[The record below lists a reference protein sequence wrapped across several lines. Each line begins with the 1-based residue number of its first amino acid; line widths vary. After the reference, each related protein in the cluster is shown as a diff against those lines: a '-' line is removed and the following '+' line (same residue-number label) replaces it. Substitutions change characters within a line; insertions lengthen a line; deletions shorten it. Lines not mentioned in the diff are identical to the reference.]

1 MSKKILNL
9 LAFLAVLAGC
19 IAMTVF
25 TGKGSVSTM
34 IYNFAFLAI
43 MTVLYLAGMLGGMF
57 RVEGIGQ
64 ALHRGKEEL
73 TGIFKT
79 PGKVKNESLVYLKGI
94 FDHKY
99 LDGRLDDFVDGMN
112 QAKEGIGEIEDYIN
126 EDDID
131 LHVHKRILEMIPD
144 IFTSLGILGT
154 FIGLV
159 WGLKNFEPSSYETMT
174 NSVSSLVAGIKVAFL
189 TSIYGI
195 AFAIIYSSGMKSVF
209 SDMNEKLQ
217 AFLEKFHIYVLPTA
231 ENESRNL
238 MVASQK
244 LQVKAMKQMAEQ
256 LSAEM
261 AQSFEKAINPTF
273 QKMNESLDVLTES
286 VTSCQQDV
294 MQEIL
299 RSFLREMNGSFKLQ
313 FKDFN
318 DALAQLKKAQK
329 ENTDYTT
336 NLYHTMS
343 DQLNSSYEKQSETM
357 KDMVNELGNA
367 QGRYISTASR
377 IAQENQEIQKMQQQ
391 DYQRVADYLKEAE
404 KTSAKFW
411 VACNQTMQRY
421 VETASQGMEKVSA
434 ASQTGTDVLK
444 ANRQVM
450 EELEKR
456 LADFASCQDKT
467 LQTMEEVR
475 RLQTDISVTKENG
488 NISLAGG
495 QQNLN
500 ASRMADRQS
509 MDRLYALMKEQ
520 GEKQEALLEEM
531 NRNLRELSKTPQK
544 GKFGLFR

>member
-195 AFAIIYSSGMKSVF
+195 AFAIIYTSGMKSVF

-336 NLYHTMS
+336 SLYHTMS

-391 DYQRVADYLKEAE
+391 DYQRVAEYLKEAE

-434 ASQTGTDVLK
+434 ASQTGTDVLN

-467 LQTMEEVR
+467 LQTMEEVS
-475 RLQTDISVTKENG
+475 RLLTDISVTKENG
-488 NISLAGG
+488 NISLTGG

-509 MDRLYALMKEQ
+509 VDRLYALMKEQ
-520 GEKQEALLEEM
+520 GEKQEALLEEI
-531 NRNLRELSKTPQK
+531 NRNLGELSKTPQK

>member
-1 MSKKILNL
+1 MSKKVLNL

-195 AFAIIYSSGMKSVF
+195 AFAIIYTSGMKSVF

-299 RSFLREMNGSFKLQ
+299 RSFLREMNGSFKMQ

-336 NLYHTMS
+336 SLYHNMS
-343 DQLNSSYEKQSETM
+343 DQLNSSYERQSETM

-367 QGRYISTASR
+367 QGRYMSTASR
-377 IAQENQEIQKMQQQ
+377 IAQDNQEIQKMQQQ

-434 ASQTGTDVLK
+434 ASQTGADVLK

-475 RLQTDISVTKENG
+475 RLLTDISVTKENG
-488 NISLAGG
+488 NISLTGG

-531 NRNLRELSKTPQK
+531 NRNLEELSKTPQK

>member
-34 IYNFAFLAI
+34 IYNFVFLAI

-195 AFAIIYSSGMKSVF
+195 AFAIIYTSGMKSVF

-391 DYQRVADYLKEAE
+391 DYQRVADYLTEAE

-434 ASQTGTDVLK
+434 ASQTGTDVLN

-475 RLQTDISVTKENG
+475 RLLTDISVTKENG
-488 NISLAGG
+488 NISLTGG

-531 NRNLRELSKTPQK
+531 NRNLGELSKTPQK

>member
-1 MSKKILNL
+1 MSKKVLNL

-195 AFAIIYSSGMKSVF
+195 AFAIIYTSGMKSVF

-299 RSFLREMNGSFKLQ
+299 RSFLREMNGSFKMQ

-336 NLYHTMS
+336 SLYHNMS
-343 DQLNSSYEKQSETM
+343 DQLNSSYERQSETM

-367 QGRYISTASR
+367 QGRYMSTASR
-377 IAQENQEIQKMQQQ
+377 IAQDNQEIQKMQQQ

-434 ASQTGTDVLK
+434 ASQTGADVLK

-475 RLQTDISVTKENG
+475 RLLTDISVTKENG

>member
-195 AFAIIYSSGMKSVF
+195 AFAIIYTSGMKSVF

-434 ASQTGTDVLK
+434 ASQTGTDVLN

-475 RLQTDISVTKENG
+475 RLLTDISVTKENG
-488 NISLAGG
+488 NISLTGG

-520 GEKQEALLEEM
+520 GKKQEALLEEM
-531 NRNLRELSKTPQK
+531 NRNLEELSKTPQK

>member
-34 IYNFAFLAI
+34 IYNFVFLAI

-195 AFAIIYSSGMKSVF
+195 AFAIIYTSGMKSVF
-209 SDMNEKLQ
+209 SDMNERLQ

-336 NLYHTMS
+336 SLYHTMS
-343 DQLNSSYEKQSETM
+343 DQLNSSYEKQSETR

-434 ASQTGTDVLK
+434 ASQTGTDVLN

-475 RLQTDISVTKENG
+475 RLLTDISVTKENG
-488 NISLAGG
+488 NISLTGG

-531 NRNLRELSKTPQK
+531 NRNLEELSKTPQK

>member
-1 MSKKILNL
+1 MSKKVLNL

-195 AFAIIYSSGMKSVF
+195 AFAIIYTSGMKSVF

-299 RSFLREMNGSFKLQ
+299 RSFLREMNGSFKMQ

-329 ENTDYTT
+329 ENTEYTT

-343 DQLNSSYEKQSETM
+343 DQLNSSYERQSETM

-367 QGRYISTASR
+367 QGRYMSTASR
-377 IAQENQEIQKMQQQ
+377 IAQDNQEIQKMQQQ

-421 VETASQGMEKVSA
+421 VETASQGMEKVSV

-475 RLQTDISVTKENG
+475 RLLTDISVTKENG

>member
-19 IAMTVF
+19 VAMTVF

-195 AFAIIYSSGMKSVF
+195 AFAIIYTSGMKSVF

-434 ASQTGTDVLK
+434 ASQTGTDVLN

-475 RLQTDISVTKENG
+475 RLLTDISVTKENG
-488 NISLAGG
+488 NISLTGG
-495 QQNLN
+495 KQNLN

-531 NRNLRELSKTPQK
+531 NRNLEELSKTPQK

>member
-34 IYNFAFLAI
+34 IYNFVFLAI

-195 AFAIIYSSGMKSVF
+195 AFAIIYTSGMKSVF

-421 VETASQGMEKVSA
+421 VETASQGMEKVSV
-434 ASQTGTDVLK
+434 ASQTGTDVLN

-475 RLQTDISVTKENG
+475 RLLTDISVTKENG
-488 NISLAGG
+488 NISLTGG

-531 NRNLRELSKTPQK
+531 NRNLGELSKTPQK

>member
-34 IYNFAFLAI
+34 IYNFVFLAI

-195 AFAIIYSSGMKSVF
+195 AFAIIYTSGMKSVF

-434 ASQTGTDVLK
+434 ASQTGTDVLN

-450 EELEKR
+450 EKLEKR

-475 RLQTDISVTKENG
+475 RLLTDISVTKENG
-488 NISLAGG
+488 NISLTGG

-531 NRNLRELSKTPQK
+531 NRNLKELSKTPQK

>member
-1 MSKKILNL
+1 MSKMVLNL

-195 AFAIIYSSGMKSVF
+195 AFAIIYTSGMKSVF

-299 RSFLREMNGSFKLQ
+299 RSFLREMNGSFKMQ

-336 NLYHTMS
+336 SLYHNMS
-343 DQLNSSYEKQSETM
+343 DQLNYSYERQSETM

-367 QGRYISTASR
+367 QGRYMSTASR
-377 IAQENQEIQKMQQQ
+377 IAQDNQEIQKMQQQ

-434 ASQTGTDVLK
+434 ASQTGADVLK

-475 RLQTDISVTKENG
+475 RLLTDISVTKENG
-488 NISLAGG
+488 NISLTGG

-520 GEKQEALLEEM
+520 GEQQEALLEEM
-531 NRNLRELSKTPQK
+531 NRNLGELSKTPQK

>member
-195 AFAIIYSSGMKSVF
+195 AFAIIYTSGMKSVF

-336 NLYHTMS
+336 SLYHTMS

-434 ASQTGTDVLK
+434 ASQTGTDVLN

-450 EELEKR
+450 EELKKR

-475 RLQTDISVTKENG
+475 RLLTDISVTKENS
-488 NISLAGG
+488 NISLTGG

-509 MDRLYALMKEQ
+509 VDRLYALMKEQ
-520 GEKQEALLEEM
+520 GEKQEALLEEI
-531 NRNLRELSKTPQK
+531 NRNLGELSKTPQK

>member
-34 IYNFAFLAI
+34 IYNFVFLAI
-43 MTVLYLAGMLGGMF
+43 MTVPYLAGMLGGMF

-195 AFAIIYSSGMKSVF
+195 AFAIIYTSGMKSVF

-434 ASQTGTDVLK
+434 ASQTGTDVLN

-475 RLQTDISVTKENG
+475 RLLTDISVTKENG
-488 NISLAGG
+488 NISLTGG

-531 NRNLRELSKTPQK
+531 NRNLEELSKTPQK

>member
-34 IYNFAFLAI
+34 IYNFVFLAI

-131 LHVHKRILEMIPD
+131 LRVHKRILEMIPD

-195 AFAIIYSSGMKSVF
+195 AFAIIYTSGMKSVF

-475 RLQTDISVTKENG
+475 RLLTDISVTKENG
-488 NISLAGG
+488 NISLTGG

>member
-195 AFAIIYSSGMKSVF
+195 AFAIIYTSGMKSVF

-217 AFLEKFHIYVLPTA
+217 TFLEKFHIYVLPTA

-336 NLYHTMS
+336 SLYHTMS

-434 ASQTGTDVLK
+434 ASQTGTDVLN

-475 RLQTDISVTKENG
+475 RLLTDISVTKENG
-488 NISLAGG
+488 NISLTGG

-509 MDRLYALMKEQ
+509 VDRLYALMKEQ
-520 GEKQEALLEEM
+520 GEKQEALLEEI
-531 NRNLRELSKTPQK
+531 NRNLGELSKTPQK

>member
-126 EDDID
+126 EDDIN

-195 AFAIIYSSGMKSVF
+195 AFAIIYTSGMKSVF

-336 NLYHTMS
+336 SLYHTMS

-434 ASQTGTDVLK
+434 ASQTGTDVLN

-475 RLQTDISVTKENG
+475 RLLTDISVTKENG
-488 NISLAGG
+488 NISLTGG

-509 MDRLYALMKEQ
+509 VDRLYALMKEQ
-520 GEKQEALLEEM
+520 GEKQEALLEEI
-531 NRNLRELSKTPQK
+531 NRNLGELSKTPQK

>member
-1 MSKKILNL
+1 MSKKVLNL

-43 MTVLYLAGMLGGMF
+43 MTVLYLAGVLGGMF

-195 AFAIIYSSGMKSVF
+195 AFAIIYTSGMKSVF

-299 RSFLREMNGSFKLQ
+299 RSFLREMNGSFKMQ

-329 ENTDYTT
+329 ENTEYTT

-343 DQLNSSYEKQSETM
+343 DQLNSSYERQSETM

-367 QGRYISTASR
+367 QGRYMSTASR
-377 IAQENQEIQKMQQQ
+377 IAQDNQEIQKMQQQ

-475 RLQTDISVTKENG
+475 RLLTDISVTKENG
-488 NISLAGG
+488 NISLTGG

>member
-34 IYNFAFLAI
+34 IYNFVFLAI

-195 AFAIIYSSGMKSVF
+195 AFAIIYTSGMKSVF

-434 ASQTGTDVLK
+434 ASQTGTDVHN

-475 RLQTDISVTKENG
+475 RLLTDISVTKENG
-488 NISLAGG
+488 NISLTGG

-500 ASRMADRQS
+500 VSRMADRQS

-531 NRNLRELSKTPQK
+531 NRNLEELSKTPQK

>member
-1 MSKKILNL
+1 MSKKVLNL

-43 MTVLYLAGMLGGMF
+43 MTVLYLAGVLGGMF

-195 AFAIIYSSGMKSVF
+195 AFAIIYTSGMKSVF

-299 RSFLREMNGSFKLQ
+299 RSFLREMNGSFKMQ

-329 ENTDYTT
+329 ENTEYTT

-343 DQLNSSYEKQSETM
+343 DQLNSSYERQSETM

-367 QGRYISTASR
+367 QGRYMSTASR
-377 IAQENQEIQKMQQQ
+377 IAQDNQEIQKMQQQ

-475 RLQTDISVTKENG
+475 RLLTDISVTKENG
-488 NISLAGG
+488 NISLTGG

-500 ASRMADRQS
+500 AFRMADRQS

>member
-34 IYNFAFLAI
+34 IYNFVFLAI

-195 AFAIIYSSGMKSVF
+195 AFAIIYTSGMKSVF

-434 ASQTGTDVLK
+434 ASQTGTDVLN

-475 RLQTDISVTKENG
+475 RLLTDISVTKENG
-488 NISLAGG
+488 NISLTGG

-531 NRNLRELSKTPQK
+531 NRNLGELSKTPQK

>member
-34 IYNFAFLAI
+34 IYNFVFLAI

-195 AFAIIYSSGMKSVF
+195 AFAIIYTSGMKSVF

-434 ASQTGTDVLK
+434 ANQAGKDVLE

-475 RLQTDISVTKENG
+475 RLLTDISVTKENG
-488 NISLAGG
+488 NISLTGG

-531 NRNLRELSKTPQK
+531 NRNLGELSKTPQK

>member
-34 IYNFAFLAI
+34 IYNFVFLAI

-195 AFAIIYSSGMKSVF
+195 AFAIIYTSGMKSVF

-434 ASQTGTDVLK
+434 ASRTGTDVLN

-475 RLQTDISVTKENG
+475 RLLTDISVTKENG
-488 NISLAGG
+488 NISLTGG

-531 NRNLRELSKTPQK
+531 NRNLGELSKTPQK

>member
-195 AFAIIYSSGMKSVF
+195 AFAIIYTSGMKSVF

-336 NLYHTMS
+336 SLYHTMS

-391 DYQRVADYLKEAE
+391 DYQRVAEYLKEAE

-434 ASQTGTDVLK
+434 ASQTGTDVLN

-450 EELEKR
+450 EELKKR

-475 RLQTDISVTKENG
+475 RLLTDISVTKENG
-488 NISLAGG
+488 NISLTGG

-509 MDRLYALMKEQ
+509 VDRLYALMKEQ
-520 GEKQEALLEEM
+520 GEKQEDLLEEI
-531 NRNLRELSKTPQK
+531 NRNLGELSKTPQK

>member
-1 MSKKILNL
+1 MSKKVLNL

-195 AFAIIYSSGMKSVF
+195 AFAIIYTSGMKSVF

-299 RSFLREMNGSFKLQ
+299 RSFLREMNGSFKMQ

-329 ENTDYTT
+329 ENTEYTT

-343 DQLNSSYEKQSETM
+343 DQLNSSYERQSETM

-367 QGRYISTASR
+367 QGRYMSTASR
-377 IAQENQEIQKMQQQ
+377 IAQDNQEIQKMQQQ

-421 VETASQGMEKVSA
+421 VETASQGMEKVSV

-475 RLQTDISVTKENG
+475 RLLTDISVTKENG
-488 NISLAGG
+488 NISLTGG

-500 ASRMADRQS
+500 AFRMADRQS

>member
-64 ALHRGKEEL
+64 ALHRGEEEL

-195 AFAIIYSSGMKSVF
+195 AFAIIYTSGMKSVF

-336 NLYHTMS
+336 SLYHTMS
-343 DQLNSSYEKQSETM
+343 DQLNSSYEKKSETM

-391 DYQRVADYLKEAE
+391 DYQRVAEYLKEAE

-434 ASQTGTDVLK
+434 ASQTGTDVLN

-450 EELEKR
+450 EELKKR

-475 RLQTDISVTKENG
+475 RLLTDISVTKENG
-488 NISLAGG
+488 NISLTGG

-509 MDRLYALMKEQ
+509 VDRLYALMKEQ
-520 GEKQEALLEEM
+520 GEKQEDLLEEI
-531 NRNLRELSKTPQK
+531 NRNLGELSKTPQK

>member
-174 NSVSSLVAGIKVAFL
+174 NSVSLLVAGIKVAFL

-195 AFAIIYSSGMKSVF
+195 AFAIIYTSGMKSVF

-336 NLYHTMS
+336 SLYHTMS

-434 ASQTGTDVLK
+434 ASQTGTDVLN

-475 RLQTDISVTKENG
+475 RLLTDISVTKENG
-488 NISLAGG
+488 NISLTGG

-509 MDRLYALMKEQ
+509 VDRLYALMKEQ
-520 GEKQEALLEEM
+520 GEKQEALLEEI
-531 NRNLRELSKTPQK
+531 NRNLGELSKTPQK

>member
-9 LAFLAVLAGC
+9 LVFLAVLAGC

-34 IYNFAFLAI
+34 IYNFVFLAI

-73 TGIFKT
+73 TSIFKT

-195 AFAIIYSSGMKSVF
+195 AFAIIYTSGMKSVF

-434 ASQTGTDVLK
+434 ASQTGTDVLN

-475 RLQTDISVTKENG
+475 RLLTDISVTKENG
-488 NISLAGG
+488 NISLTGG

-531 NRNLRELSKTPQK
+531 NRNLGELSKTPQK

>member
-195 AFAIIYSSGMKSVF
+195 AFAIIYTSGMKSVF

-343 DQLNSSYEKQSETM
+343 DQLNFSYEKQSETM

-434 ASQTGTDVLK
+434 ASQTGTDVLN

-475 RLQTDISVTKENG
+475 RLLTDISVTKENG
-488 NISLAGG
+488 NISLTGG

-531 NRNLRELSKTPQK
+531 NRNLEELSKTPQK

>member
-1 MSKKILNL
+1 MSKKVLNL

-34 IYNFAFLAI
+34 IYNFVFLAI

-195 AFAIIYSSGMKSVF
+195 AFAIIYTSGMKSVF

-434 ASQTGTDVLK
+434 ASQTGTDVLN

-475 RLQTDISVTKENG
+475 RLLTDISVTKENG

-509 MDRLYALMKEQ
+509 IDRLYALMKEQ

-531 NRNLRELSKTPQK
+531 NRNLEELSKTPQK

>member
-434 ASQTGTDVLK
+434 ASQTGTDVLN

-475 RLQTDISVTKENG
+475 RLLTDISVTKENG
-488 NISLAGG
+488 NISLTGG

-509 MDRLYALMKEQ
+509 MDRLYALIKEQ

-531 NRNLRELSKTPQK
+531 NRNLEELSKTPQK

>member
-195 AFAIIYSSGMKSVF
+195 AFAIIYTSGMKSVF

-261 AQSFEKAINPTF
+261 AQSFEKAIKPTF

-336 NLYHTMS
+336 SLYHTMS

-434 ASQTGTDVLK
+434 ASQTGTDVLN

-450 EELEKR
+450 EELKKR

-467 LQTMEEVR
+467 LQTMEDVR
-475 RLQTDISVTKENG
+475 RLLTDISVTKENG
-488 NISLAGG
+488 NISLTGG

-509 MDRLYALMKEQ
+509 VDRLYALMKEQ
-520 GEKQEALLEEM
+520 GEKQEALLEEI
-531 NRNLRELSKTPQK
+531 NRNLGELSKTPQK

>member
-1 MSKKILNL
+1 MSKKVLNL

-195 AFAIIYSSGMKSVF
+195 AFAIIYTSGMKSVF

-299 RSFLREMNGSFKLQ
+299 RSFLREMNGSFKMQ

-329 ENTDYTT
+329 ENTEYTT

-343 DQLNSSYEKQSETM
+343 DQLNSSYERQSETM

-367 QGRYISTASR
+367 QGRYMSTASR
-377 IAQENQEIQKMQQQ
+377 IAQDNQEIQKMQQQ

-475 RLQTDISVTKENG
+475 RLLTDISVTKENG

>member
-64 ALHRGKEEL
+64 ALHRGEEEL

-195 AFAIIYSSGMKSVF
+195 AFAIIYTSGMKSVF

-336 NLYHTMS
+336 SLYHTMS

-434 ASQTGTDVLK
+434 ASQTGTDVLN

-450 EELEKR
+450 EELEKI

-475 RLQTDISVTKENG
+475 RLLTDISVTKENG
-488 NISLAGG
+488 NISLTGG

-509 MDRLYALMKEQ
+509 VDRLYALMKEQ
-520 GEKQEALLEEM
+520 GEKQEALLEEI
-531 NRNLRELSKTPQK
+531 NRNLGELSKTPQK

>member
-9 LAFLAVLAGC
+9 LAFWAVLAGC

-195 AFAIIYSSGMKSVF
+195 AFAIIYTSGMKSVF

-336 NLYHTMS
+336 SLYHTMS

-434 ASQTGTDVLK
+434 ASQTGTDVLN

-450 EELEKR
+450 EELKKR

-475 RLQTDISVTKENG
+475 RLLTDISVTKENG
-488 NISLAGG
+488 NISLTGG

-509 MDRLYALMKEQ
+509 VDRLYALMKEQ
-520 GEKQEALLEEM
+520 GEKQEALLEEI
-531 NRNLRELSKTPQK
+531 NRNLGELSKTPQK

>member
-195 AFAIIYSSGMKSVF
+195 AFAIIYTSGMKSVF

-336 NLYHTMS
+336 SLYHTMS

-434 ASQTGTDVLK
+434 VSQTGTDVLN

-475 RLQTDISVTKENG
+475 RLLTDISVTKENG
-488 NISLAGG
+488 NISLTGG

-509 MDRLYALMKEQ
+509 VDRLYALMKEQ
-520 GEKQEALLEEM
+520 GEKQEALLEEI
-531 NRNLRELSKTPQK
+531 NRNLGELSKTPQK

>member
-43 MTVLYLAGMLGGMF
+43 MTVLYLVGMLGGMF

-94 FDHKY
+94 FDYKY

-195 AFAIIYSSGMKSVF
+195 AFAIIYTSGMKSVF

-336 NLYHTMS
+336 SLYHTMS

-434 ASQTGTDVLK
+434 ASQIGTDVLN

-475 RLQTDISVTKENG
+475 RLLTDISVTKENG
-488 NISLAGG
+488 NISLTGG

-509 MDRLYALMKEQ
+509 VDRLYALMKEQ
-520 GEKQEALLEEM
+520 GEKQEALLEEI
-531 NRNLRELSKTPQK
+531 NRNLGELSKTPQK